1 MARNNIEYYSK
12 SGAIAERPP
21 PALGAKLTRMKIFI
35 IFMLLSGH
43 HSDQRTVDSPA
54 PQRWCYVFTKP
65 ENKK

>member
-21 PALGAKLTRMKIFI
+21 SALGVMPARMKIFI
-35 IFMLLSGH
+35 IFMLLSGRPSVH
-43 HSDQRTVDSPA
+43 RAVDNLA